1 MGSQSEKRL
10 ETQETKTWLPPPGK
24 PPPSVAVSG
33 LTILGHPQFQRV
45 GERAALLDLSSGREA
60 FLSRGEPWF
69 SPPGESASQ
78 PLVVPYLSRRP
89 WRLQAT
95 ASGGIRLLRGDS
107 PMSLAA
113 NVAGNNEPVDSEA
126 SFSAAEVDRG
136 VVLLLA
142 GYVVLLLHRFR
153 PVFPVSLPRYG
164 LVGLSDP
171 LLDLCRQIARVA
183 DLDAPVLL
191 RGESGTGKELVAS
204 ALHHASSRRAQPFQV
219 LNMGALPAS
228 LAAAELFGAT
238 RGAYTGAEHARRG
251 YFRRAHGGTL
261 FLDEIGETPQEVQPL
276 LLRALESGE
285 IQPVG
290 SDEPARVD
298 VRVLAATDADLEQAV
313 EAGRFRAPLL
323 HRLSGYAIRL
333 PALRERRDD
342 IGRLFFHFLRE
353 ELAAL
358 GEERR
363 LAEPGPDGRPWPPAA
378 WIARLAAAPWP
389 GNVRQLR
396 NVARS
401 LAIDS
406 RDAEGTAET
415 RLPAFE
421 ELPGEERSPLTSR
434 APSESLAAPPA
445 AVPAPAPPSA
455 PPRTVYRSPQD
466 VTEEELL
473 AALAANRWEPRATAR
488 QLGISRPSLYSLLDT
503 FPSTRKAMDLT
514 REEILEAGKRCG
526 GRPREMAA
534 ILQVSEAGIPAP
546 DEEARPALGNGPR
559 RGSSSPGF
567 PRLSEVVRDC
577 RRLSESP
584 VRR

>member
-1 MGSQSEKRL
+1 MGPKSENRL
-10 ETQETKTWLPPPGK
+10 ETQTWSTPAGK
-24 PPPSVAVSG
+24 SQPSLTVPG
-33 LTILGHPQFQRV
+33 LTILGHPQIHRV

-60 FLSRGEPWF
+60 LLSRGEPGF
-69 SPPGESASQ
+69 APPGEPALQ
-78 PLVVPYLSRRP
+78 PLAVPYLSRRP
-89 WRLQAT
+89 WRLCPT
-95 ASGGIRLLRGDS
+95 AGGGVQLVRGDS

-113 NVAGNNEPVDSEA
+113 NDEPVDSEA

-142 GYVVLLLHRFR
+142 DRVVLLLHRFR
-153 PVFPVSLPRYG
+153 PVFPGSLPRYG

-183 DLDAPVLL
+183 DLDVPVLL

-204 ALHHASSRRAQPFQV
+204 ALHHASSRRDRPFLA

-285 IQPVG
+285 IQPLG
-290 SDEPARVD
+290 SEETARMD

-313 EAGRFRAPLL
+313 ASGGFRAPLL
-323 HRLSGYAIRL
+323 HRLGGYAIRL

-342 IGRLFFHFLRE
+342 IGRLFFHFLRA
-353 ELAAL
+353 ELAL
-358 GEERR
+358 VGEERR
-363 LAEPGPDGRPWPPAA
+363 LTDPGPDAQPWPPAA

-406 RDAEGTAET
+406 RDTGDDTAGGSAET
-415 RLPAFE
+415 RLPASIE
-421 ELPGEERSPLTSR
+421 ELLREERSPSGQR
-434 APSESLAAPPA
+434 AVSPAAPSPT
-445 AVPAPAPPSA
+445 SA
-455 PPRTVYRSPQD
+455 PPRTAFRSPQD
-466 VTEEELL
+466 VSEEELL
-473 AALAANRWEPRATAR
+473 AALAANHWQPRATAH
-488 QLGISRPSLYSLLDT
+488 QLGISRPSLYFLLDA
-503 FPSTRKAMDLT
+503 FPSTRKAMDLS
-514 REEILEAGKRCG
+514 REEIAEAGERCG

-534 ILQVSEAGIPAP
+534 LLHVSEAGI
-546 DEEARPALGNGPR
+546 RRRMKQLGLLSIPE
-559 RGSSSPGF
+559 SSAKPS
-567 PRLSEVVRDC
+567 
-577 RRLSESP
+577 
-584 VRR
+584 

>member
-1 MGSQSEKRL
+1 MGPRSENRL
-10 ETQETKTWLPPPGK
+10 ETQTWSTPAGK
-24 PPPSVAVSG
+24 SQPSLTVPG
-33 LTILGHPQFQRV
+33 LTILGHPQIHRV
-45 GERAALLDLSSGREA
+45 GERTALLDLSSGREA
-60 FLSRGEPWF
+60 LLSRAEPGF
-69 SPPGESASQ
+69 APPGEPALQ
-78 PLVVPYLSRRP
+78 PLAVPYLSRRP
-89 WRLQAT
+89 WLLRPT
-95 ASGGIRLLRGDS
+95 AGGGVQLVRGDS

-113 NVAGNNEPVDSEA
+113 NEEPVDSEA

-142 GYVVLLLHRFR
+142 GRVVLLLHRFR
-153 PVFPVSLPRYG
+153 PVFPGSLPRYG

-183 DLDAPVLL
+183 DLNVPVLL

-204 ALHHASSRRAQPFQV
+204 ALHHASSRRDRPFLA

-276 LLRALESGE
+276 LLRALENGE
-285 IQPVG
+285 IQPLG
-290 SDEPARVD
+290 SEETARMD

-313 EAGRFRAPLL
+313 ASGRFRAPLL
-323 HRLSGYAIRL
+323 HRLGGYAIRL

-342 IGRLFFHFLRE
+342 IGRLFFHFLRA
-353 ELAAL
+353 ELAFV
-358 GEERR
+358 GEEHR
-363 LAEPGPDGRPWPPAA
+363 LTDPGPDAQPWLPAA

-406 RDAEGTAET
+406 RDTGDDIAGGSAET
-415 RLPAFE
+415 RLPASIE
-421 ELPGEERSPLTSR
+421 ELLREERSPSAQWAASPA
-434 APSESLAAPPA
+434 APSPT
-445 AVPAPAPPSA
+445 SA

-466 VTEEELL
+466 VSEEELL
-473 AALAANRWEPRATAR
+473 AALAANHWQPRATAS
-488 QLGISRPSLYSLLDT
+488 QLGISRPSLYFLLDA
-503 FPSTRKAMDLT
+503 FPSTRKAMDLS
-514 REEILEAGKRCG
+514 REEITEAGERCG
-526 GRPREMAA
+526 GRLREMAA
-534 ILQVSEAGIPAP
+534 LLRVSEAGIRRRMKQLGLLSPP
-546 DEEARPALGNGPR
+546 EASAKP
-559 RGSSSPGF
+559 S
-567 PRLSEVVRDC
+567 
-577 RRLSESP
+577 
-584 VRR
+584 